1 MSTQQQP
8 TLRGIRLTD
17 NGDGTYTL
25 THSGDGSV
33 DAATAAVHSA
43 LVTTFPEVG
52 VLVRDVVEGRRGKA
66 APFEDAPY
74 RRVTVQSVRFRPET
88 LIARRVWIGPH
99 DGGEPQLNSDW
110 S

>member
-74 RRVTVQSVRFRPET
+74 RPRHRAVRALPTGDAHRAPC
-88 LIARRVWIGPH
+88 A
-99 DGGEPQLNSDW
+99 DW
-110 S
+110 ST